1 MIKINGRKG
10 NISFKGKSAVLLSE
24 YAILGWKLYN
34 LIIGELGRERATS
47 LMRELQSAAFMDEQE
62 IEAHFT
68 PERAREHASTKEAT
82 NDQKQ
87 ERAHHV

>member
-1 MIKINGRKG
+1 MIKINGRTG
-10 NISFKGKSAVLLSE
+10 IVRLKGKNPELLSE

-34 LIIGELGRERATS
+34 LVIGEFGREKATT

-62 IEAHFT
+62 IEAYFT

-82 NDQKQ
+82 NDQK
-87 ERAHHV
+87 